1 MDVTS
6 VLPVVGALIA
16 VGLGLLLGQ
25 SRPAPVPVKVKSPNS
40 RR

>member
-1 MDVTS
+1 MS
-6 VLPVVGALIA
+6 LLPVVGALIA

-25 SRPAPVPVKVKSPNS
+25 AGQARPAPVPVKLKRRS